1 MAIIPRTCE
10 NKTQVDFLSG
20 LNPPQREAVATT
32 EGPLLILAGAG
43 SGKTR
48 VITNRI
54 AHLITAVK
62 VPPFAIM
69 AVTFTNKAAAEMR
82 SRVSSSLENYELNS
96 SPTVSTFHSFC
107 VRMLRRDGAAL
118 AQIRPNFTTT
128 FTIYDDEDQ
137 LSIIKS
143 AYKRMGLDDKAIPH
157 RSAMSQISQSKSAKE
172 SPQDLYG
179 RASDPRLIRIAAVY
193 EEYEKAL
200 RQANA
205 LDFDDLL
212 LETVRLLAHDQAT
225 RDAWNRRLSY
235 IMIDEYQDTNR
246 SQYDLMRLLSQRH
259 DNICVVGD
267 EDQSI
272 YSWRGADIRNILDF
286 EKDFPNAKTIRLEQ
300 NYRSTKNILEAASVV
315 ISNNLERKGKWLWTE
330 SDEGDQI
337 TVYPAQDAENEAL
350 FIADTTN
357 KIRRQYPDRKVAVLY
372 RTNSQSRQIEEAMR
386 RYNLK
391 YNVVGG
397 ISYYQRAEVKDI
409 LAYLKFSLSQT
420 DSIALHRIINTPARG
435 IGKTT
440 VDQAEQ
446 FAAENNITLWEAI
459 CRMLETNQFG
469 TRAHAAMNAF
479 RHTIEDLADASKSQ
493 PLHLALSFVEERTG
507 YRAML
512 EQDNTP
518 EALAR
523 LENLNELMNAARE
536 AVERGETAADFLDH
550 AALVAQTDAID
561 EQAQITL
568 MTLHNA
574 KGLEFPVVFLAGMEE
589 KLFPHSRSILN
600 EAAMEEE
607 RRLCYVGMTRA
618 EKRLILTWAR
628 YRRRFGGG
636 EQERSLPSRF
646 LKEIPAN
653 LVINMGVPD
662 EDDSDGFPMDDVP
675 TIDLSAERDTVRQEA
690 KRNLYTGKTYN
701 SLENV
706 SEFFKQRGMNVPV
719 RGFGGAAANVPPSTR
734 PPMTAPRP
742 PMSTQPPASLRGP
755 AGTPPRSTVPPQR
768 SAPLSGMAARLANP
782 TSTGRPATQPQT
794 TPRPASTPSQTGST
808 PPWATPTPASRPAS
822 SGSTPPWVT
831 HADTPAPTP
840 TTNIRPAT
848 PLVAGMP
855 PRLSALKSTPSPA
868 PSRQG
873 GLFDADPGADTPPWD
888 TASPTFEGPSIQLRS
903 QPIPPPKPRVAMPL
917 APAPPK
923 RPSQTGTVVEHPKY
937 GRGTIVRR
945 EGGGDDAKVLVSFD
959 RHGLKK
965 LVERFAGL
973 KKV

>member
-1 MAIIPRTCE
+1 
-10 NKTQVDFLSG
+10 VDFLSG

-54 AHLITAVK
+54 AHLISANH
-62 VPPFAIM
+62 VPAFSIL

-82 SRVSSSLENYELNS
+82 ARVTANFEGSELTS
-96 SPTVSTFHSFC
+96 SPLVSTFHSFC
-107 VRMLRRDGAAL
+107 VRLLRRDGDAL
-118 AQIRPNFTTT
+118 AQIRPGFTRT
-128 FTIYDDEDQ
+128 FSIYDDEDQ
-137 LSIIKS
+137 LAIIKA

-157 RSAMSQISQSKSAKE
+157 RTAMSQISQSKSLKE

-179 RASDPRLIRIAAVY
+179 RASDPRMTRIAAVY

-225 RDAWNRRLSY
+225 RDAWNRRIGY
-235 IMIDEYQDTNR
+235 MMIDEYQDTNR
-246 SQYDLMRLLSQRH
+246 SQYELMRLLSQRH

-286 EKDFPNAKTIRLEQ
+286 EKDFPNAKIIRLEQ

-330 SDEGDQI
+330 ADEGDQI
-337 TVYPAQDAENEAL
+337 TIYPAQDAENEAL
-350 FIADTTN
+350 FIADTIR
-357 KIRRQYPDRKVAVLY
+357 KIRRQYPDRRVAVLY

-409 LAYLKFSLSQT
+409 LAYLKFAQSQT
-420 DSIALHRIINTPARG
+420 DSMALHRIINTPARG
-435 IGKTT
+435 IGKST

-446 FAAENNITLWEAI
+446 FAAQNNLGLWEAI
-459 CRMLETNQFG
+459 CRLERENQFG
-469 TRAHAAMNAF
+469 TRAHAAIKAF
-479 RHTIEDLADASKSQ
+479 RHVIEDLADAVKSR
-493 PLHLALSFVEERTG
+493 PLHEALSFIEERTG

-512 EQDNTP
+512 EQDATP
-518 EALAR
+518 EALGR

-536 AVERGETAADFLDH
+536 AVERGETATDFLDH

-589 KLFPHSRSILN
+589 KLFPHSRSIAN

-618 EKRLILTWAR
+618 EKRLILSWAR

-636 EQERSLPSRF
+636 EQERSMPSRF
-646 LKEIPAN
+646 LKEIPSN
-653 LVINMGVPD
+653 LVINLGVPD
-662 EDDSDGFPMDDVP
+662 DDDVDDDFE
-675 TIDLSAERDTVRQEA
+675 IDDTHPAVDLMAERDSVRQEA
-690 KRNLYTGKTYN
+690 RKNLYTGKTYN

-706 SEFFKQRGMNVPV
+706 SEFFKQRGVNVPV
-719 RGFGGAAANVPPSTR
+719 RGFGGPAANVPE
-734 PPMTAPRP
+734 
-742 PMSTQPPASLRGP
+742 
-755 AGTPPRSTVPPQR
+755 PPR
-768 SAPLSGMAARLANP
+768 
-782 TSTGRPATQPQT
+782 RP
-794 TPRPASTPSQTGST
+794 
-808 PPWATPTPASRPAS
+808 
-822 SGSTPPWVT
+822 
-831 HADTPAPTP
+831 
-840 TTNIRPAT
+840 
-848 PLVAGMP
+848 VA
-855 PRLSALKSTPSPA
+855 PA
-868 PSRQG
+868 PSSSRPVAPPRAQS
-873 GLFDADPGADTPPWD
+873 GLLFGNAPPAANKPDNRPPWD
-888 TASPTFEGPSIQLRS
+888 EPVIQLRN
-903 QPIPPPKPRVAMPL
+903 QPLPPPKPRAILPS
-917 APAPPK
+917 APAAPK
-923 RPSQTGTVVEHPKY
+923 RPSPTGTVVVHPKY
-937 GRGTIVRR
+937 GKGTVVRR
-945 EGGGDDAKVLVSFD
+945 EGDGADAKVVVVFE
-959 RHGLKK
+959 RYGLKK
-965 LVERFAGL
+965 LVEKYAGL
-973 KKV
+973 TKA

>member
-1 MAIIPRTCE
+1 
-10 NKTQVDFLSG
+10 VDFLSG

-48 VITNRI
+48 VITHRI
-54 AHLITAVK
+54 AHIITANK
-62 VPPFAIM
+62 VPPFAIL
-69 AVTFTNKAAAEMR
+69 AVTFTNKAAGEMR
-82 SRVSSSLENYELNS
+82 SRVASHLEGLDLSSS
-96 SPTVSTFHSFC
+96 PMVSTFHSFC
-107 VRMLRRDGAAL
+107 VRLLRRDGDAL
-118 AQIRPNFTTT
+118 GQIRPGFTRE
-128 FTIYDDEDQ
+128 FSIYDDEDQ
-137 LSIIKS
+137 LTIIKT

-157 RSAMSQISQSKSAKE
+157 RAAMSQISQSKSLKE

-179 RASDPRLIRIAAVY
+179 RASDPRLTRIAAVY

-212 LETVRLLAHDQAT
+212 LETVRLLAHDQTT

-246 SQYDLMRLLSQRH
+246 SQYELMRLLSQRH

-286 EKDFPNAKTIRLEQ
+286 EKDFPNAKIIRLEQ

-409 LAYLKFSLSQT
+409 LAYLKFAQSQT

-446 FAAENNITLWEAI
+446 FATENALSLWEAI
-459 CRMLETNQFG
+459 CRMLDQNQFG
-469 TRAHAAMNAF
+469 TRAHAAINSF
-479 RHTIEDLADASKSQ
+479 RLLVEDLADAVKSQ
-493 PLHLALSFVEERTG
+493 PLHQALSFIEDRTG

-512 EQDNTP
+512 EQENSP

-536 AVERGETAADFLDH
+536 AVERGETASDFLDH

-574 KGLEFPVVFLAGMEE
+574 KGLEFPVVFLAGLEE

-618 EKRLILTWAR
+618 EKRLILTWAK

-636 EQERSLPSRF
+636 EQERSMPSRF
-646 LKEIPAN
+646 LKEIPQN
-653 LVINMGVPD
+653 LVINMGVSD
-662 EDDSDGFPMDDVP
+662 EDDNDGESDVP
-675 TIDLSAERDTVRQEA
+675 QVDLTAERSSVRQEA
-690 KRNLYTGKTYN
+690 RRNLYTGKTYN

-706 SEFFKQRGMNVPV
+706 SEFFKQRGVNVPV
-719 RGFGGAAANVPPSTR
+719 RGFGGPNATPTAPPKPVP
-734 PPMTAPRP
+734 PRP
-742 PMSTQPPASLRGP
+742 PAPPE
-755 AGTPPRSTVPPQR
+755 
-768 SAPLSGMAARLANP
+768 
-782 TSTGRPATQPQT
+782 
-794 TPRPASTPSQTGST
+794 
-808 PPWATPTPASRPAS
+808 
-822 SGSTPPWVT
+822 
-831 HADTPAPTP
+831 
-840 TTNIRPAT
+840 
-848 PLVAGMP
+848 
-855 PRLSALKSTPSPA
+855 
-868 PSRQG
+868 SRQG
-873 GLFDADPGADTPPWD
+873 GLFGETAPW
-888 TASPTFEGPSIQLRS
+888 EEPSIQRQS
-903 QPIPPPKPRVAMPL
+903 QPIPPPKLRSVLPA
-917 APAPPK
+917 APPPPK
-923 RPSQTGTVVEHPKY
+923 RPSSTGTVVEHPKY
-937 GRGTIVRR
+937 GRGTVVRR
-945 EGGGDDAKVLVSFD
+945 EGDGADAKVVVIFE

-965 LVERFAGL
+965 LVEKYAGL
-973 KKV
+973 TKA